1 MLTEEEF
8 MDRLIIEGQRLIKE
22 QPAFRRVND
31 SWTHWRGEI
40 IGSAGPYEG
49 GVFIIDIEVPREY
62 PFKPPKVK
70 WKTAT
75 WHPNIYREQ
84 VCIGILGKDWTP
96 VQSLVDLVEAL
107 RFLLSNPNPHDPL
120 NMAASRQFI
129 NDFNSYRSRAIEYVE
144 KYATWD
150 QGIE

>member
-8 MDRLIIEGQRLIKE
+8 LDRLMIEGQRLVRE
-22 QPAFRRVND
+22 QPTFRKKGDWSN
-31 SWTHWRGEI
+31 WRGEI
-40 IGSAGPYEG
+40 IGSAGVYEG
-49 GVFIIDIEVPREY
+49 GVFIIDIIVPRDY

-70 WKTAT
+70 WRTPT

-107 RFLLSNPNPHDPL
+107 RFLLTNPNPHDPL
-120 NMAASRQFI
+120 NMAASKQFI
-129 NDFNSYRSRAIEYVE
+129 QDFESFKIRAREYVE
-144 KYATWD
+144 RYATWAQNVD
-150 QGIE
+150 